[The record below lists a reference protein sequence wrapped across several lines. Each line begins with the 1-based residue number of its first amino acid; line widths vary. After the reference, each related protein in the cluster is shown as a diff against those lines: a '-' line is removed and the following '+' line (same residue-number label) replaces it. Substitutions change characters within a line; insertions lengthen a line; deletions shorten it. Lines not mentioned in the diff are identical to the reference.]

1 MSKPSTR
8 QGLID
13 YCLRRLGY
21 PVLEV
26 NVDDDQI
33 DDLID
38 DAIQY
43 FQERHFDGVERMLL
57 KHEIT
62 KENKETLKTGITTTT
77 ANSTVGITTTTFTE
91 SQNFIQL
98 PDHVLG
104 VERVLKMDASTI
116 SSGMFNIKYQIFL
129 NDLYY
134 YGALDLMNYAMTK
147 TYLEDLSR
155 IITPDTQLRFNKKN
169 HRLYL
174 DIDFG
179 QMSDDTFIIIDG
191 YRLLDPSDAPA
202 IYNDFWL
209 KRYATAIIK
218 KQWGMNLIKFNGV
231 LLPGGVQLNG
241 RQIYEDALKEIEEI
255 EYSLKTEYEIP
266 PLDLIGWY
274 HATFTIFS
282 SRINKRTEISSR
294 PYKWATKNLWARYCL
309 SSS

>member
-26 NVDDDQI
+26 NVDEDQI

-62 KENKETLKTGITTTT
+62 KENRETLKTGVTTTT

-116 SSGMFNIKYQIFL
+116 SSGLFNIKYQIFL

-179 QMSDDTFIIIDG
+179 QLSDDTFIIIDG

-209 KRYATAIIK
+209 KKYATATIK
-218 KQWGMNLIKFNGV
+218 KQWGMNLIKFQGV
-231 LLPGGVQLNG
+231 MLPGGVQLNG
-241 RQIYEDALKEIEEI
+241 RQIYEDAIREIEEI
-255 EYSLKTEYEIP
+255 EYSLRTEYEIP
-266 PLDLIGWY
+266 PLDLIG
-274 HATFTIFS
+274 
-282 SRINKRTEISSR
+282 
-294 PYKWATKNLWARYCL
+294 
-309 SSS
+309 

>member
-116 SSGMFNIKYQIFL
+116 SSGLFNIKYQIFL

-179 QMSDDTFIIIDG
+179 QLSDDTFIIIDG

-241 RQIYEDALKEIEEI
+241 RQLYEDALKEIEEI

-266 PLDLIGWY
+266 PRDLIG
-274 HATFTIFS
+274 
-282 SRINKRTEISSR
+282 
-294 PYKWATKNLWARYCL
+294 
-309 SSS
+309 

>member
-38 DAIQY
+38 DSIQY

-62 KENKETLKTGITTTT
+62 KENRETLKTGITTTT

-209 KRYATAIIK
+209 KRYATATIK

-241 RQIYEDALKEIEEI
+241 RQIYEDAIKEIEEI

-266 PLDLIGWY
+266 PLDLIG
-274 HATFTIFS
+274 
-282 SRINKRTEISSR
+282 
-294 PYKWATKNLWARYCL
+294 
-309 SSS
+309 

>member
-57 KHEIT
+57 KHKIT
-62 KENKETLKTGITTTT
+62 NENKQTLKTGITTTT
-77 ANSTVGITTTTFTE
+77 ANSTVGITTTTFE
-91 SQNFIQL
+91 EAQNFIQL

-174 DIDFG
+174 DIDFSSL
-179 QMSDDTFIIIDG
+179 SDDTFIIIDG

-209 KRYATAIIK
+209 KKYATAIIK

-241 RQIYEDALKEIEEI
+241 RQIYEDAIKEIEEI

-266 PLDLIGWY
+266 PLDLIG
-274 HATFTIFS
+274 
-282 SRINKRTEISSR
+282 
-294 PYKWATKNLWARYCL
+294 
-309 SSS
+309 

>member
-43 FQERHFDGVERMLL
+43 FQERHFDGVERMVL

-98 PDHVLG
+98 PDHVIG
-104 VERVLKMDASTI
+104 VERVLKMDNSTI
-116 SSGMFNIKYQIFL
+116 SSGLFNLKYQIFL

-134 YGALDLMNYAMTK
+134 YGALDLLNYTMTK

-155 IITPDTQLRFNKKN
+155 IITPDTQIRFN
-169 HRLYL
+169 R
-174 DIDFG
+174 
-179 QMSDDTFIIIDG
+179 
-191 YRLLDPSDAPA
+191 
-202 IYNDFWL
+202 
-209 KRYATAIIK
+209 
-218 KQWGMNLIKFNGV
+218 
-231 LLPGGVQLNG
+231 
-241 RQIYEDALKEIEEI
+241 
-255 EYSLKTEYEIP
+255 
-266 PLDLIGWY
+266 
-274 HATFTIFS
+274 
-282 SRINKRTEISSR
+282 
-294 PYKWATKNLWARYCL
+294 
-309 SSS
+309 

>member
-38 DAIQY
+38 DSIQY

-209 KRYATAIIK
+209 KRYATATIK

-241 RQIYEDALKEIEEI
+241 RQIYEDAIKEIEEI

-266 PLDLIGWY
+266 PLDLIG
-274 HATFTIFS
+274 
-282 SRINKRTEISSR
+282 
-294 PYKWATKNLWARYCL
+294 
-309 SSS
+309 

>member
-8 QGLID
+8 QELID

-26 NVDDDQI
+26 NVDEDQI
-33 DDLID
+33 EDLID

-91 SQNFIQL
+91 SQIFIQL
-98 PDHVLG
+98 PDNVLG
-104 VERVLKMDASTI
+104 VERVLKMDARTI
-116 SSGMFNIKYQIFL
+116 SSGLFNIKYQIFL

-134 YGALDLMNYAMTK
+134 YGALDLLNYAMTK

-179 QMSDDTFIIIDG
+179 NLSDDTFIIIDG
-191 YRLLDPSDAPA
+191 YRLLDPADVSKV
-202 IYNDFWL
+202 YNDFWL
-209 KRYATAIIK
+209 KKYATALIK
-218 KQWGMNLIKFNGV
+218 KQWGMNLIKFQGV
-231 LLPGGVQLNG
+231 MLPGGVALNG
-241 RQIYEDALKEIEEI
+241 REIYEDAIRELEEL
-255 EYSLKTEYEIP
+255 ENTLKTEYELP
-266 PLDLIGWY
+266 PLDFIG
-274 HATFTIFS
+274 
-282 SRINKRTEISSR
+282 
-294 PYKWATKNLWARYCL
+294 
-309 SSS
+309 

>member
-91 SQNFIQL
+91 SQNFMQL

-116 SSGMFNIKYQIFL
+116 SSGLFNIKYQIFL

-134 YGALDLMNYAMTK
+134 YGALDLLNYAMTK

-179 QMSDDTFIIIDG
+179 QLSDDTFIIIDG

-266 PLDLIGWY
+266 PPDLIG
-274 HATFTIFS
+274 
-282 SRINKRTEISSR
+282 
-294 PYKWATKNLWARYCL
+294 
-309 SSS
+309 

>member
-8 QGLID
+8 QELID

-26 NVDDDQI
+26 NVDEDQI
-33 DDLID
+33 EDLID
-38 DAIQY
+38 DSIQY

-116 SSGMFNIKYQIFL
+116 SSGLFNIKYQIFL

-134 YGALDLMNYAMTK
+134 YGALDLLNYAMTK

-179 QMSDDTFIIIDG
+179 QLSDDTFIIIDG

-266 PLDLIGWY
+266 PLDLIG
-274 HATFTIFS
+274 
-282 SRINKRTEISSR
+282 
-294 PYKWATKNLWARYCL
+294 
-309 SSS
+309 

>member
-8 QGLID
+8 QELID

-26 NVDDDQI
+26 NVDEDQI
-33 DDLID
+33 EDLID

-116 SSGMFNIKYQIFL
+116 SSGLFNIKYQIFL

-134 YGALDLMNYAMTK
+134 YGALDLMNYPMPK

-155 IITPDTQLRFNKKN
+155 IITQDTQLRFNKKN

-179 QMSDDTFIIIDG
+179 QLSDDTFIIIDG

-266 PLDLIGWY
+266 PLDLIG
-274 HATFTIFS
+274 
-282 SRINKRTEISSR
+282 
-294 PYKWATKNLWARYCL
+294 
-309 SSS
+309 

>member
-62 KENKETLKTGITTTT
+62 KENRETLKTGITTTT

-104 VERVLKMDASTI
+104 VERVLKMDASTL

-174 DIDFG
+174 DIDYA

-209 KRYATAIIK
+209 KRYATATIK
-218 KQWGMNLIKFNGV
+218 KQWGQNLIKFNGV
-231 LLPGGVQLNG
+231 LLPGGVALNG
-241 RQIYEDALKEIEEI
+241 REIYEDAIKEIEEI
-255 EYSLKTEYEIP
+255 EYALKTEYEIP
-266 PLDLIGWY
+266 PLDLIG
-274 HATFTIFS
+274 
-282 SRINKRTEISSR
+282 
-294 PYKWATKNLWARYCL
+294 
-309 SSS
+309 

>member
-1 MSKPSTR
+1 
-8 QGLID
+8 
-13 YCLRRLGY
+13 
-21 PVLEV
+21 
-26 NVDDDQI
+26 
-33 DDLID
+33 
-38 DAIQY
+38 
-43 FQERHFDGVERMLL
+43 
-57 KHEIT
+57 
-62 KENKETLKTGITTTT
+62 
-77 ANSTVGITTTTFTE
+77 
-91 SQNFIQL
+91 
-98 PDHVLG
+98 
-104 VERVLKMDASTI
+104 
-116 SSGMFNIKYQIFL
+116 
-129 NDLYY
+129 
-134 YGALDLMNYAMTK
+134 MTK

-179 QMSDDTFIIIDG
+179 QLSDDTFIIIDG

-266 PLDLIGWY
+266 PLDLIG
-274 HATFTIFS
+274 
-282 SRINKRTEISSR
+282 
-294 PYKWATKNLWARYCL
+294 
-309 SSS
+309 

>member
-62 KENKETLKTGITTTT
+62 KENRETLKTGITTTT

-266 PLDLIGWY
+266 PLDLIG
-274 HATFTIFS
+274 
-282 SRINKRTEISSR
+282 
-294 PYKWATKNLWARYCL
+294 
-309 SSS
+309 